1 METPPSTDRTI
12 AELIYYLYQYA
23 MPLFFVFFFLSF
35 FSFILVVQCSG
46 IFFV

>member
-12 AELIYYLYQYA
+12 AELIYYLYQYT
-23 MPLFFVFFFLSF
+23 MPLFFVFFSF

>member
-23 MPLFFVFFFLSF
+23 MPLFFLFFYFL
-35 FSFILVVQCSG
+35 FILVVQCSG